1 MVDLGPVGPSEER
14 RVSDAV
20 HNPDL
25 TEADRAWLCEQFEL
39 AGVRVPAKLVWILME
54 TIRG

>member
-39 AGVRVPAKLVWILME
+39 AGVRVPAKPVWILME